1 MPNIYENNK
10 RKCNL
15 QLLEACQSQKH
26 HLREFNDVIVLKK
39 PDDAQI
45 VKIQCAFLKQIPNN
59 WALSLSLPPSL
70 PLSLSLSLSV
80 GVAYLMKTFY
90 KGVA

>member
-1 MPNIYENNK
+1 MMKNVQLKYLWLGRINKRFHSAEWPFLACQLPNIYKNNK

-15 QLLEACQSQKH
+15 QLLEACQSRKH

-45 VKIQCAFLKQIPNN
+45 V
-59 WALSLSLPPSL
+59 
-70 PLSLSLSLSV
+70 
-80 GVAYLMKTFY
+80 
-90 KGVA
+90 